1 MKNISFLLIGLSLL
15 MQLKSAYCQ
24 TRSGNPQEVSTSNS
38 GTKEVVL
45 NCPPELYPLAID
57 WVEGFNKSNGS
68 MKINLDQASNAKPQ
82 SAEGLSIVSDQSE
95 TVGNTNSGW
104 RMVIGRDIIVPIVNA
119 RNPMITQLN
128 QQGISAEKFSLL
140 IRESDKRNWSLLVS
154 AAQSAKINLYIPNNE
169 DIKSCL
175 SEFVGSIPISSK
187 EEAEM
192 PSAEVINEVKSD
204 LKAIGF
210 CKLSDLRTDISKTGG
225 DGIALLPIDKNGN
238 GRLDNFE
245 KIYSNLDE
253 FTHGVWIGKYP
264 GALCKSIYAASK
276 VKPTGAVELAFLSWI
291 LTNGQNQ
298 LNPNGYCDLTSSEK
312 QSNIASLV
320 GTSSGDVREI
330 STAASPQSWPV
341 LLSVILLVGLFAVIY
356 AYSRKTVPSGDS
368 GQAIHIAPLLIKN
381 SIEVPKGL
389 YFDKTHTWAF
399 MEKDGNVKVGMDDFL
414 QHVTGKLTK
423 VRMKEAGEK
432 VRKGEKIVTIIRDGK
447 QLNLYA
453 PISGTIISQNNAVAK
468 DSTLINS
475 SPFSEGWVYLIEP
488 KNWLREVQFM
498 FMGEKYTEWL
508 QEEFV
513 RLKDFVSV
521 AIKADRMAFERVVM
535 QDGGELADNVLADLE
550 PEIWEDF
557 QTQFIDVS
565 K

>member
-1 MKNISFLLIGLSLL
+1 MKNISILLIGLSLL
-15 MQLKSAYCQ
+15 MQVKSAYCQ
-24 TRSGNPQEVSTSNS
+24 TKPGNPREVSTSKS
-38 GTKEVVL
+38 GAKEVVL

-68 MKINLDQASNAKPQ
+68 MKISLDQASNAKSQ
-82 SAEGLSIVSDQSE
+82 NAEGLSIVSDQSE
-95 TVGNTNSGW
+95 TVGNTGSGW
-104 RMVIGRDIIVPIVNA
+104 KMVIGRDIIVPIVNA
-119 RNPMITQLN
+119 RNPLIAKLN

-140 IRESDKRNWSLLVS
+140 IRESDKSNWSLLVS
-154 AAQSAKINLYIPNNE
+154 AAQSAKVNLYIPNNE
-169 DIKSCL
+169 EIKSCL
-175 SEFVGSIPISSK
+175 SEFVGSITIPSK

-192 PSAEVINEVKSD
+192 PSAEVINAVKRD
-204 LKAIGF
+204 LMAIGF
-210 CKLSDLRTDISKTGG
+210 CKLSDLRTDISKTVG

-312 QSNIASLV
+312 QSNIASLI
-320 GTSSGDVREI
+320 GTNSGDVREI

-341 LLSVILLVGLFAVIY
+341 FLSVILLVGLFAVIY

>member
-1 MKNISFLLIGLSLL
+1 
-15 MQLKSAYCQ
+15 
-24 TRSGNPQEVSTSNS
+24 
-38 GTKEVVL
+38 
-45 NCPPELYPLAID
+45 
-57 WVEGFNKSNGS
+57 
-68 MKINLDQASNAKPQ
+68 
-82 SAEGLSIVSDQSE
+82 
-95 TVGNTNSGW
+95 
-104 RMVIGRDIIVPIVNA
+104 
-119 RNPMITQLN
+119 
-128 QQGISAEKFSLL
+128 
-140 IRESDKRNWSLLVS
+140 
-154 AAQSAKINLYIPNNE
+154 
-169 DIKSCL
+169 
-175 SEFVGSIPISSK
+175 
-187 EEAEM
+187 
-192 PSAEVINEVKSD
+192 
-204 LKAIGF
+204 
-210 CKLSDLRTDISKTGG
+210 
-225 DGIALLPIDKNGN
+225 
-238 GRLDNFE
+238 
-245 KIYSNLDE
+245 
-253 FTHGVWIGKYP
+253 
-264 GALCKSIYAASK
+264 

>member
-1 MKNISFLLIGLSLL
+1 LI
-15 MQLKSAYCQ
+15 
-24 TRSGNPQEVSTSNS
+24 
-38 GTKEVVL
+38 
-45 NCPPELYPLAID
+45 
-57 WVEGFNKSNGS
+57 
-68 MKINLDQASNAKPQ
+68 AK
-82 SAEGLSIVSDQSE
+82 
-95 TVGNTNSGW
+95 
-104 RMVIGRDIIVPIVNA
+104 
-119 RNPMITQLN
+119 LN

-140 IRESDKRNWSLLVS
+140 IRESDKSNWSLLVS
-154 AAQSAKINLYIPNNE
+154 AAQSAKVNLYIPNNE
-169 DIKSCL
+169 EIKSCL
-175 SEFVGSIPISSK
+175 SEFVGSITIPSK

-192 PSAEVINEVKSD
+192 PSAEVINAVKRD
-204 LKAIGF
+204 LMAIGF
-210 CKLSDLRTDISKTGG
+210 CKLSDLRTDISKTVG

-312 QSNIASLV
+312 QSNIASLI
-320 GTSSGDVREI
+320 GTNSGDVREI

-341 LLSVILLVGLFAVIY
+341 FLSVILLVGLFAVIY